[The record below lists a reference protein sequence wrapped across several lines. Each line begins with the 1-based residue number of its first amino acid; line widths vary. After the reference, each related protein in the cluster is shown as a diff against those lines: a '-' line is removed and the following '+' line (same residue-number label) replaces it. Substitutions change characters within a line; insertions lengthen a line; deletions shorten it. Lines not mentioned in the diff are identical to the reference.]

1 MSKSV
6 VEELKK
12 INKESGHKELFRHLI
27 YCHFSWRLVS
37 LLIRANINI
46 SPNMITLIS
55 TILGIIA
62 AVFYYRADYASL
74 VIGTIILN
82 FSYIVDCMDGEL
94 ARYKKISSIFGAW
107 LDSVCDMI
115 VEFAVL
121 AGLTLGL
128 YFKTGNYIILIIG
141 FFAVANLMM
150 VLNIRNLSRIHFDI
164 RAADKNIKPSP
175 EFKIAGR
182 FIGGAELF
190 TVSVTVMTLLN
201 QVYYL
206 LWICAALGTL
216 VWVKQIFRRIITHHE
231 L

>member
-1 MSKSV
+1 MPKSV

-12 INKESGHKELFRHLI
+12 INKESGHKEFFRNII
-27 YCHFSWRLVS
+27 YCHFSWRLVA

-107 LDSVCDMI
+107 LDSACDMI

-128 YFKTGNYIILIIG
+128 YFKTNNPTVLILGI
-141 FFAVANLMM
+141 FAVANLMM
-150 VLNIRNLSRIHFDI
+150 ILNMRSLSRIHFEI
-164 RAADKNIKPSP
+164 RSSDKSIQPNH
-175 EFKIAGR
+175 EFRIMGH

-190 TVSVTVMTLLN
+190 TVLVSITALLN
-201 QVYYL
+201 KAYYL
-206 LWICAALGTL
+206 LIIYATVGGL
-216 VWVKQIFRRIITHHE
+216 VWIRQVLRRAMTYS
-231 L
+231 LR